1 MNGFT
6 GSSTLQSRGKVALND
21 QSQTRATVETLEQ
34 RPESLESEFASTS
47 GNRCSSHK
55 TPPNVTDL
63 EITSQS
69 ANQELQG
76 N

>member
-21 QSQTRATVETLEQ
+21 QTRATVETLEQ

-47 GNRCSSHK
+47 GNRCSSHN

-69 ANQELQG
+69 AYQELQG